1 MLDAASNCRVAVIE
15 QVGAI
20 VHLAVTVSGTV
31 RAGDAYPTS
40 VVKKAHA
47 AARENIRVR
56 IVIGSYAPGPR
67 RLAPRRVG

>member
-1 MLDAASNCRVAVIE
+1 VLDAASNCRVAVTFE

-20 VHLAVTVSGTV
+20 VHLAATERRRARWGCVSHQ
-31 RAGDAYPTS
+31 R
-40 VVKKAHA
+40 VKKAHA

-67 RLAPRRVG
+67 RLTPR